1 MFGRLSDLSRHI
13 TRVHNLV
20 PKKLTATCSSADDT
34 GTTASSVDELGLDLE
49 IELEAEDVKKQ
60 DKVMLEAE
68 ISRKPTQPDPVFSGK
83 KRKLSVEEPS
93 DLSGK
98 VSKNSPTGTVI
109 MKTVK
114 NEIGIQC

>member
-1 MFGRLSDLSRHI
+1 MIGCLR
-13 TRVHNLV
+13 TRVGKQPMIVLYFE
-20 PKKLTATCSSADDT
+20 P
-34 GTTASSVDELGLDLE
+34 E
-49 IELEAEDVKKQ
+49 IELEAEVVQKQ

-114 NEIGIQC
+114 NETGIQCSIGMGMVEHHAVILFVFCA